1 MGRGISFCRLSST
14 AAAIKISRDTR
25 EGYAELIS
33 IKFFSVGFWSC
44 GGRDVREEERWWSQ
58 LTDC

>member
-1 MGRGISFCRLSST
+1 MGST